1 MFISLTLAFTYFFL
15 FRVTRADHMTYDLL
29 GLVKIMII
37 KIEEIKTDFFL
48 YNEIFKVL
56 IKVTQLHFEFNK
68 AYANAT
74 PKNSCARHG
83 FGVGLMTEHC
93 EFFHFQGPIN
103 SSSPTPHP
111 QCSSQRWG
119 FLIC

>member
-1 MFISLTLAFTYFFL
+1 
-15 FRVTRADHMTYDLL
+15 MTYDLL

-83 FGVGLMTEHC
+83 FGAGLMTEHC

-103 SSSPTPHP
+103 SSGPPSAPH
-111 QCSSQRWG
+111 RDG
-119 FLIC
+119 DF